1 MSDTKQTPPSPDD
14 ADVAREVRLGRKF
27 SLSEALGQIGGK
39 GILKG
44 ESPIAPLHQTEA
56 EIANYLR
63 AHLKDSGGVLAEVV
77 LRHMRTSEVL
87 LTHVHQPMV
96 VLVSYVNQVLQ
107 SAMLLKDLVREA
119 DAEWGRAY
127 DERPYFEREGQP
139 SYPDDP
145 YTLASVHDALR
156 QLVERA
162 TRDDEER

>member
-1 MSDTKQTPPSPDD
+1 MSDTKHTPPSVDE
-14 ADVAREVRLGRKF
+14 AAVEREVQLRRTF
-27 SLSEALGQIGGK
+27 SLSEAIGHMGGT

-44 ESPIAPLHQTEA
+44 ASPIAPIHQTEA

-63 AHLKDSGGVLAEVV
+63 AHLKDAGGVLAEVV

-127 DERPYFEREGQP
+127 DERPYFEREGHP
-139 SYPDDP
+139 SHPDDP

-162 TRDDEER
+162 MRDDA